1 MPVTNRLKA
10 VCRPLCRIAS
20 HSAARGAAT
29 WLLAALL
36 GAAAAGCGGPAK
48 PMDGAFALTGCRL
61 IDGTGRPAM
70 EDAVILVEAGK
81 ITGAGPKGETPVP
94 AGMRAVD
101 LRGATV
107 LPGFI
112 NSHVHKAYDENTL
125 HAWLAAG
132 VTTVRDEAPFISGD
146 FIRERDRLNGNLRNA
161 TIVAATPI
169 LTVPGGYGTE
179 SFQTAEEA
187 ADAVRRYVARGA
199 DIIKFSIEDDL
210 QGRTW
215 AMPTAE
221 ERKAVA
227 DAAHEAGRKVSV
239 HICHT
244 RNLPAAVA
252 AGVDD
257 IAHMTVEPVEDALL
271 QEIVGAGI
279 YWEPTLE
286 LWQGVSQ
293 IYGSAWL
300 DVPLENLTR
309 FYKAGGSVALGTD
322 YAGYTCSFD
331 TGFPITEV
339 RLMSRAG
346 MPAMDIIVAGTRN
359 AAHVCGLEGV
369 KGTVEA
375 GRAADLLVVG
385 GDPLADLEALL
396 DVKMVVHGGE
406 VVVNNIQ

>member
-1 MPVTNRLKA
+1 M
-10 VCRPLCRIAS
+10 
-20 HSAARGAAT
+20 AA
-29 WLLAALL
+29 LLAAT
-36 GAAAAGCGGPAK
+36 AAGCGGYPK
-48 PMDGAFALTGCRL
+48 PTQSAFALTGCRL
-61 IDGTGRPAM
+61 IDGTGRSAVD
-70 EDAVILVEAGK
+70 DAVVLVEAGK
-81 ITGAGPKGETPVP
+81 ITGAGPRGETPVP
-94 AGMRAVD
+94 AGTRTVD

-112 NSHVHKAYDENTL
+112 NSHVHKAYDEKTL
-125 HAWLAAG
+125 HAWLSAG

-146 FIRERDRLNGNLRNA
+146 FIKERNRLNGNLQNA
-161 TIVAATPI
+161 SIVAATPI
-169 LTVPGGYGTE
+169 LTVPGGYGTA
-179 SFQTAEEA
+179 SFTSAVEA
-187 ADAVRRYVARGA
+187 GDAVRQYAGRGA

-215 AMPTAE
+215 TMPTAE
-221 ERKAVA
+221 ECKAIA

-257 IAHMTVEPVEDALL
+257 IAHMTVEPVDDAVL
-271 QEIVGAGI
+271 QEIVKAGI

-286 LWQGVSQ
+286 LWQGVSR

-309 FYKAGGSVALGTD
+309 FYIAGGSVALGTD

-346 MPAMDIIVAGTRN
+346 MSAMDIIVAGTRN

-406 VVVNNIQ
+406 IVVNNLK